1 MTQRSA
7 RIVVIATLA
16 AALLGAALL
25 LVALLPAPVRTPEPQ
40 AERAEVAL
48 DREAARQAWADARA
62 LSLASAD

>member
-7 RIVVIATLA
+7 RIVVITTLA

-25 LVALLPAPVRTPEPQ
+25 LAALLPASGRGAEPR
-40 AERAEVAL
+40 AEQAEVAL
-48 DREAARQAWADARA
+48 DHEAALQAWADARA